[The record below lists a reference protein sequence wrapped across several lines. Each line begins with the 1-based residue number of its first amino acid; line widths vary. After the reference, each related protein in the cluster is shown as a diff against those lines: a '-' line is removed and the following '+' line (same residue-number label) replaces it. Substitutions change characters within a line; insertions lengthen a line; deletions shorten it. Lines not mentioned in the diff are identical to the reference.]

1 MSDEERAIK
10 KLELKNILMSV
21 PIKAI
26 ISGIITYAVSS
37 SQGTSIGMSIFMFV
51 FLYSVLSV
59 YVFISKRVGN
69 WIVGGIVL
77 FVLVFAVAALKL
89 PDAIMTIFGL
99 LFIFGGFALDVMR
112 IIKYIR
118 LYGKKSNNNETQPIE
133 GSIENQ

>member
-1 MSDEERAIK
+1 MKGVDFMSDEERAIK

-26 ISGIITYAVSS
+26 ISGIITYA
-37 SQGTSIGMSIFMFV
+37 
-51 FLYSVLSV
+51 
-59 YVFISKRVGN
+59 
-69 WIVGGIVL
+69 VL

-118 LYGKKSNNNETQPIE
+118 LSGKKSNNNETQPIE

>member
-51 FLYSVLSV
+51 LAGCFLLSALSQVLHVNSL
-59 YVFISKRVGN
+59 I
-69 WIVGGIVL
+69 WIGQAL
-77 FVLVFAVAALKL
+77 FVVALHL
-89 PDAIMTIFGL
+89 QYQDNL
-99 LFIFGGFALDVMR
+99 
-112 IIKYIR
+112 
-118 LYGKKSNNNETQPIE
+118 
-133 GSIENQ
+133 